1 MFASLNVFFWNAPFL
16 LLFFNVIANIC
27 VTRLDPDLSCDE
39 LAVYIEQTLSIRP
52 TVERVKATSSYAS
65 FHLTCECQDPAVLLD
80 ACIWPEGS
88 LVRWWREG
96 RQTSS
101 IATSTGEPHQV
112 VEPVNPRND
121 NLLVDDV
128 QL

>member
-1 MFASLNVFFWNAPFL
+1 MFPEWHHAVPESAYFKLPETLKTFRMYPISRFVYVLYWLA
-16 LLFFNVIANIC
+16 
-27 VTRLDPDLSCDE
+27 TRL
-39 LAVYIEQTLSIRP
+39 
-52 TVERVKATSSYAS
+52 
-65 FHLTCECQDPAVLLD
+65 QDSAVLLD

-88 LVRWWREG
+88 LVRWWPEG

-101 IATSTGEPHQV
+101 IATSTGGPHKV
-112 VEPVNPRND
+112 VAPVNPRND